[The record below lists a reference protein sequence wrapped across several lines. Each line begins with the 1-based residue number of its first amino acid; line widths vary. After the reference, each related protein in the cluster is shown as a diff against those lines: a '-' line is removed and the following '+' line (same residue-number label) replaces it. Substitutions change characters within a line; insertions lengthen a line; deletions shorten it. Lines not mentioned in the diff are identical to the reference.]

1 MRMVAVIGSLVI
13 VVAGGIIAYA
23 LQSGGDCPGGAVY
36 RNLEMCLDSVRTP
49 ERCNLMMTD
58 ANTMLAR
65 SGPVSNTREQCE
77 DRYGTC
83 QNSRG
88 AVGFV
93 PRATG
98 FCLMRGPPETIAP
111 VYGSR

>member
-36 RNLEMCLDSVRTP
+36 RNLEMCLDSGRTP

-65 SGPVSNTREQCE
+65 SGPVSNTREQC
-77 DRYGTC
+77 
-83 QNSRG
+83 RG